1 MVTVVPNNYV
11 NPTSEDIKL
20 QVILIILF
28 FVMSSSSSSVVVVVV
43 VVVVVGGGAAA
54 AAAAAVVIRF
64 RLGQHKTTGVFDY
77 VLFPVVLLQKLRSFQ
92 PCARTDDYPDNS

>member
-1 MVTVVPNNYV
+1 
-11 NPTSEDIKL
+11 
-20 QVILIILF
+20 
-28 FVMSSSSSSVVVVVV
+28 MSSSSSSVVVVVV
-43 VVVVVGGGAAA
+43 VVVVVGGGGGGGGGGGAA